1 MDVTFHQKAN
11 EELGLSLI
19 GGVGSPKGD
28 SPVYIKYVSPKGV
41 MGQTGRLKRGNEILK
56 VNQITIKI

>member
-11 EELGLSLI
+11 EELGLSLV

-28 SPVYIKYVSPKGV
+28 NPVYIKYVSPKGV
-41 MGQTGRLKRGNEILK
+41 MGEIERLKSGNEILK
-56 VNQITIKI
+56 VNQIAIKI